1 MIDRYKQERE
11 TMVNEQLILRGIHD
25 RLVLEAM
32 SIIPRERF
40 VPPEMRNMAY
50 NDSPLPI
57 GNDQTISQPYIVAL
71 MSEEL
76 GLSGNE
82 KVLEIGTGS
91 GYQTSILS
99 HLSREVYTIERIEY
113 LYRAAKHLLTI
124 ELGYM
129 NIFFRLSDGSLGWA
143 EHQPYDAIIVT
154 AGAEVIPA
162 PLKNQLAEGG
172 RLVIPVGNRFS
183 QELIKVTKKGKNLI
197 RKDISGVRFVP
208 LIRGSDNRREY
219 QT

>member
-113 LYRAAKHLLTI
+113 LYRAAKHLLPD
-124 ELGYM
+124 E
-129 NIFFRLSDGSLGWA
+129 S
-143 EHQPYDAIIVT
+143 
-154 AGAEVIPA
+154 
-162 PLKNQLAEGG
+162 
-172 RLVIPVGNRFS
+172 
-183 QELIKVTKKGKNLI
+183 
-197 RKDISGVRFVP
+197 
-208 LIRGSDNRREY
+208 
-219 QT
+219 